1 MKRTVR
7 RPGALLMAAAVL
19 VAAGA
24 CSTEPE
30 APTTPVTVTPPST
43 LIEPGELTYGVAAS
57 FPPFEYKDGADLA
70 GFDID
75 MAESLAGYMGLQTSP
90 LDIDFDGLI
99 PALGGGRVDIINSAM
114 YINEERAEQ
123 VDFIPY
129 LVVGEA
135 MLVAKGNPMG
145 IADIPD
151 DLSGRTIAVTR
162 GAIGE
167 TYMEDFNTELEA
179 KGLEPMTIMALPTNQ
194 DALLAVTSGRADG
207 FDTSTPGAAF
217 TLTERGEAF
226 DIAGTFAL
234 GTEIGV
240 AVRKGDTETR
250 AAIEAG
256 LEQLVADGTYEEL
269 IARYNLPPESAL
281 FTPEPAATESGD

>member
-1 MKRTVR
+1 MKRTAR
-7 RPGALLMAAAVL
+7 RPGALLLAAAVL
-19 VAAGA
+19 VAASA
-24 CSTEPE
+24 CSSEPE
-30 APTTPVTVTPPST
+30 APTGPVTVTPPAT
-43 LIEPGELTYGVAAS
+43 LVEAGELTYGVAAT
-57 FPPFEYKDGADLA
+57 FPPFEYKDGTELT
-70 GFDID
+70 GFDVD
-75 MAESLAGYMGLQTSP
+75 MAESLAGYMGLRPSP

-123 VDFIPY
+123 VDFVPY

-135 MLVAKGNPMG
+135 LLVPKGNPLG
-145 IADIPD
+145 IATIPD

-167 TYMEDFNTELEA
+167 TYMEQFNTELEA

-207 FDTSTPGAAF
+207 FDTSTPGAAY
-217 TLTERGEAF
+217 TLTERGDDF
-226 DIAGTFAL
+226 DIAGTFEL
-234 GTEIGV
+234 GTQIGI

-250 AAIEAG
+250 AAVEAG
-256 LEQLVADGTYEEL
+256 LQELVADGTYREL

-281 FTPEPAATESGD
+281 LGEPAATESGD